1 EANLE
6 LTRVTPALNLYDS
19 RWPIWTNQEQLPP
32 AKFVFDEDDR
42 RGMAVDSL
50 ISGGCII
57 SGSLVRGSLLYSSV
71 HAHSYSSVENS
82 VLLSGVDV
90 GRHAKLR
97 RVIVD
102 EGARIP
108 EGMAIGFD
116 AAEDRR
122 RFYVS
127 EGGVT
132 LVTAEMLGQPQR
144 RGR

>member
-1 EANLE
+1 MWVVA
-6 LTRVTPALNLYDS
+6 A
-19 RWPIWTNQEQLPP
+19 
-32 AKFVFDEDDR
+32 
-42 RGMAVDSL
+42 
-50 ISGGCII
+50 
-57 SGSLVRGSLLYSSV
+57 SLLERLHDETRYLAPQFDQRRV
-71 HAHSYSSVENS
+71 RF
-82 VLLSGVDV
+82 VLSWNQHDVDV